1 MSMVFSFGVS
11 LNTEGFMS
19 PKKSNHNFKTEQTKT
34 TTGSNVLK
42 YIGLAIVSLALLGLI
57 FSSVFSGRTK
67 GGNHFIFG
75 SYGGR
80 NIEYTYDNAFG
91 QAVEKAM
98 ANYNTGVDQDNQ
110 FYTFIRYM
118 AWQEAYTSVV
128 FNTAIAYHLDKSGYE
143 PSSRA
148 VDRQIIE
155 FGRYRTNG
163 EFDEAKYI
171 AATQT
176 TKDADRKMMREQLTL
191 ATWGQDVL
199 DSQYHSQAQL
209 DFLWE
214 MRSTENS
221 YDYISIP
228 FSDFP
233 EKKILE
239 YGEKNL
245 KLFTKRPVSRITA
258 SDEEKAKEVV
268 SKFEEKRQDMTAFSE
283 IAAEYS
289 QDSYKDDGGSMGA
302 TDYYLISDLIGA
314 ENTDAVFALGE
325 GDIAGPF
332 ETDYGW
338 IVFKADGPSEAVNVS
353 DRVEDIRS
361 YMLQNEVGI
370 LEDAMIAKAEE
381 LRVKAIAAGSFRE
394 AMTQNGFQV
403 QTTAAFPVNFATD
416 SMLGGSPENSDDPVL
431 NGTASSEDFWSKIVP
446 ITNIGDVSRPVV
458 LNSSVALFSLAA
470 SNTAEKMDYWPSLV
484 DYEVAR
490 SRQTDFQTAVVNPD
504 SKLFDDKFSEEY
516 NRIFPAQG

>member
-1 MSMVFSFGVS
+1 MSS
-11 LNTEGFMS
+11 
-19 PKKSNHNFKTEQTKT
+19 KKNNHNFKTEQTKT
-34 TTGSNVLK
+34 ANSNNVLK
-42 YIGLAIVSLALLGLI
+42 YIGLTVVTLALLGLI
-57 FSSVFSGRTK
+57 FSSVFSGRTR
-67 GGNHFIFG
+67 GGNHFVFG

-80 NIEYTYDNAFG
+80 SIEYTYDNAFG

-98 ANYNTGVDQDNQ
+98 ANYNTGVDQNNQ
-110 FYTFIRYM
+110 FYSFIRYM

-171 AATQT
+171 AASQT
-176 TKDADRKMMREQLTL
+176 TKDADRTMMREQLTM
-191 ATWGQDVL
+191 AAWGQDVL

-209 DFLWE
+209 DFFWN

-233 EKKILE
+233 ENKIIE
-239 YGEKNL
+239 YGEANSM
-245 KLFTKRPVSRITA
+245 LFTKRPVSRITA
-258 SDEEKAKEVV
+258 SNEEMANEVV
-268 SKFEEKRQDMTAFSE
+268 TAYEEKRQNMTAFTE

-302 TDYYLISDLIGA
+302 TDYYLISALIGA
-314 ENTDAVFALGE
+314 ENTDAVFALDE
-325 GDIAGPF
+325 GDITGPF

-338 IVFKADGPSEAVNVS
+338 IVFKADGASELDNIA

-370 LEDAMIAKAEE
+370 LEDTMIAKAGE
-381 LRVKAIAAGSFRE
+381 LRAKALAAGSFRDT
-394 AMTQNGFQV
+394 MTQNSFQV

-416 SMLGGSPENSDDPVL
+416 SLLGGSPENSGDPVL
-431 NGTASSEDFWSKIVP
+431 NGTASSEDFWSKIIP
-446 ITNIGDVSRPVV
+446 LTNIDDISQPVV
-458 LNSSVALFSLAA
+458 LNSSVALFTLAA

-504 SKLFDDKFSEEY
+504 SKRFDDNFTEEY
-516 NRIFPAQG
+516 NRIFPDQG